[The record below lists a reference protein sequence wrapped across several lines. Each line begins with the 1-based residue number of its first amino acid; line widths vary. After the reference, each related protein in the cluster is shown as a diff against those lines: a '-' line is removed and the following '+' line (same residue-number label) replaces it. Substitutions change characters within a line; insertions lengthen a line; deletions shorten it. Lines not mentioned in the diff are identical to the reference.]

1 MADQPNKDVF
11 NTDPNAN
18 KDAPKDLIAELV
30 GDGKKYKTVE
40 ELARGR
46 IEADVHI
53 VRLETEAKD
62 LREKLAKAKAI
73 EDVLEAVKANAASA
87 KDTPDP
93 KDAPATGTSLTAEQ
107 VAKIVATQVTGLRT
121 QEVKATNLA
130 KANAEMVK
138 LFGDKAQE
146 VYQKEANTPELQKVY
161 KELAETNPEKFVSL
175 FHKPEP
181 KNQTLDNGG
190 KNTAALPNLNTLT
203 GVQPGTQ
210 AYYAKLR
217 KENPKLYMSPTVQ
230 LKMHADAL
238 SDPDKYFGRK

>member
-1 MADQPNKDVF
+1 MADQPKDVF
-11 NTDPNAN
+11 NTDPA
-18 KDAPKDLIAELV
+18 KPEPKDLLSELV
-30 GDGKKYKTVE
+30 GEGKKYKTPE

-53 VRLETEAKD
+53 ARLESEAKA
-62 LREKLAKAKAI
+62 LREQVAKAKSI
-73 EDVLEAVKANAASA
+73 EDVLEAVKANTASA

-93 KDAPATGTSLTAEQ
+93 KDTPATGQSLTADQ
-107 VAKIVATQVTGLRT
+107 VAKIVAEQVTGLRT
-121 QEVKATNLA
+121 QEVKTTNLA
-130 KANAEMVK
+130 KANAKMVE

-146 VYQKEANTPELQKVY
+146 VYQKEANTPELQRVY
-161 KELAETNPEKFVSL
+161 KELAEANPDKFVSM
-175 FHKPEP
+175 FHKPEV
-181 KNQTLDNGG
+181 KNQELDKGG

-238 SDPDKYFGRK
+238 ADPNKYFGRK